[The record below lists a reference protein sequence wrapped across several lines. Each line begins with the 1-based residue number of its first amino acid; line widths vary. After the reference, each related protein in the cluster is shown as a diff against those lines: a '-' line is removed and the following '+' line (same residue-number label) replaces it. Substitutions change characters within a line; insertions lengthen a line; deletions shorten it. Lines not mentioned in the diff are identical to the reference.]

1 MRERL
6 KISNDPN
13 SNYNTWLREHSYV
26 ERQDFINKDEI
37 KYVDKINETFSQEE
51 FNDTEWQSRTI
62 KRIGEIFEKR
72 S

>member
-51 FNDTEWQSRTI
+51 FNE
-62 KRIGEIFEKR
+62 
-72 S
+72 